1 MMPKRKEESMDA
13 HDQMVRRIGMLIA
26 IPIWLLSVNVV
37 LFGGRL
43 FLVLWDLF
51 LEWLTSL

>member
-1 MMPKRKEESMDA
+1 MDA
-13 HDQMVRRIGMLIA
+13 QDKMIQRAGLLIA
-26 IPIWLLSVNVV
+26 IPVWLLSVNLI